1 MLMAFA
7 GLLCLAGSAC
17 LIRAGMPGGPLH
29 VPLVRRRGL
38 GDLYTLLFVAVSVL
52 GGALLVN
59 AVVG

>member
-7 GLLCLAGSAC
+7 DLLCLAGSAC

-29 VPLVRRRGL
+29 APLVRRRGR
-38 GDLYTLLFVAVSVL
+38 GDLYARLLVAVSVL

>member
-17 LIRAGMPGGPLH
+17 LLRPGMPGGRLH
-29 VPLVRRRGL
+29 APLVRRRGL
-38 GDLYTLLFVAVSVL
+38 GDLYTLLLVAVSVL

-59 AVVG
+59 AAVG